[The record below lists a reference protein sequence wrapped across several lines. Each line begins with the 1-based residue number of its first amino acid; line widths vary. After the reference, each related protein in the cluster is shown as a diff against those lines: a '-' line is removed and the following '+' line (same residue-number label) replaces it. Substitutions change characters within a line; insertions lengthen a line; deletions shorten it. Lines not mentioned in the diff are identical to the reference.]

1 MTTSL
6 RLLAS
11 TSLARGNKGRGLS
24 ALSPWRGLNGGPV
37 REANAFGPLKAK
49 LEAGQNVVVFIN
61 SDSTGYSEF
70 GPYYKFVVALGEL
83 YDYTIVMYRWAEWG
97 GSSANGPKE
106 YAAPVTLRTGTR
118 GSMAVYLAALPG
130 QVAGCMFEASRKPN
144 AIDAI
149 PKPDVAIT
157 HHGHNMSSFETP
169 GSALAIGRGL
179 FWSIVGLI
187 SWQWQGVA
195 QVMTTQNPWRDTA
208 GYDNVNNAIRGVAS
222 AFPSLTLVDSHA
234 RILEAGKDASLY
246 RPGEPSPGVHLS
258 DTEFN
263 SKGAQIVADALMA
276 RFRSSKAGAF
286 STVSWMELPIGTQLF
301 GNGDLSNWTGSVPVN
316 FQNVAG
322 NSVTKDTD
330 TANIFPG
337 SGAAYSARVKPADAN
352 GHFSSLSNA
361 FDAAER
367 AAMAGKTVTAIMLV
381 KANPLQ
387 RTPVTSFITR
397 ANNGLR
403 TFTGGGLMWSP
414 TAGASGLGGWMPIVY
429 GGIPCDPVND
439 DANSAYRFAPAFGA
453 TAAPTADV
461 SWLQRC
467 VIIEG
472 LIPRLGLVRPAA

>member
-1 MTTSL
+1 M
-6 RLLAS
+6 
-11 TSLARGNKGRGLS
+11 
-24 ALSPWRGLNGGPV
+24 NGGPV
-37 REANAFGPLKAK
+37 RNVNAFGPLKAK
-49 LEAGQNVVVFIN
+49 LEAGQNAVVFVN
-61 SDSTGYSEF
+61 ADSTGYSEF
-70 GPYYKFVVALGEL
+70 GPYYKFAVALGNL
-83 YDYTIVMYRWAEWG
+83 YDYTIVLYRWAEWG

-149 PKPDVAIT
+149 PKPDLAIT

-169 GSALAIGRGL
+169 GSALSIGRGL

-187 SWQWQGVA
+187 SWQWQGVPQA
-195 QVMTTQNPWRDTA
+195 ITTQNPWRDTG
-208 GYDNVNNAIRGVAS
+208 GYDNVYNAIRGVAS
-222 AFPSLTLVDSHA
+222 VFPSLTLIDSHA
-234 RILEAGKDASLY
+234 RIIEAGKDASLY
-246 RPGEPSPGVHLS
+246 RSGEPAPGVHLS
-258 DTEFN
+258 DTEAN
-263 SKGAQIVADALMA
+263 SKGAQIVADALMG
-276 RFRSSKAGAF
+276 RFISSKAGAF

-322 NSVTKDTD
+322 NTVTKDTD
-330 TANIFPG
+330 PANIFSG

-352 GHFSSLSNA
+352 GHFSSLSNS

-367 AAMAGKTVTAIMLV
+367 ASMAGKTITGIMLV

-387 RTPVTSFITR
+387 RTPSTSFITR
-397 ANNGLR
+397 ANNSLR
-403 TFTGGGLMWSP
+403 TYSGGALMW
-414 TAGASGLGGWMPIVY
+414 GAQSGAGGWMPIVY
-429 GGIPCDPVND
+429 GGIACDPVND
-439 DANSAYRFAPAFGA
+439 DANSAYRISPAFGA

-472 LIPRLGLVRPAA
+472 LVPRLGLVRPAA